1 MLSRSRVS
9 PQNSSPGGIA
19 AQLALW
25 AVDEWLAAHP
35 NSNMRVVFT
44 LLPPADVAH
53 YTQALSVV
61 FPSVAAETPKKLRPL
76 ILSEV
81 VEKIKNADA
90 IIVRAGAGMSVDAV
104 YKELGL
110 SPTVSP
116 ALYPGVV

>member
-1 MLSRSRVS
+1 
-9 PQNSSPGGIA
+9 
-19 AQLALW
+19 
-25 AVDEWLAAHP
+25 
-35 NSNMRVVFT
+35 MRVVFT

-61 FPSVAAETPKKLRPL
+61 FPSVAAEPQEAPPTD
-76 ILSEV
+76 LSEV